1 MDQAAA
7 ERSGPGGSA
16 EGQTVTV
23 DESSETTEAAET
35 ERDRIRRGEAVVP
48 RAEQA
53 GPDQAARDWG
63 VGAAPGGFGSAEF
76 GSGEYGSG
84 ATGAPDAASPD
95 AGAPEEPAAVPA
107 EPRAPRKWGQWLYAP
122 LVVGWRFALPQKPRP
137 FIVEL
142 PFLLAIALELAF
154 VIKTFLVQ
162 AFG

>member
-63 VGAAPGGFGSAEF
+63 VGAAPGGFGSAEV
-76 GSGEYGSG
+76 GSGEDGSG
-84 ATGAPDAASPD
+84 ATGGPGPASPD
-95 AGAPEEPAAVPA
+95 AGPPEGPPAGPPETPAP
-107 EPRAPRKWGQWLYAP
+107 
-122 LVVGWRFALPQKPRP
+122 
-137 FIVEL
+137 
-142 PFLLAIALELAF
+142 
-154 VIKTFLVQ
+154 
-162 AFG
+162 